1 MMPLENTS
9 FIHFNDVYNVERSP
23 PFVSSVKKAKVGLEE
38 RGRRVFTFFSG
49 DAFSPS
55 FMSTI
60 LRGEQMLPVLNAL
73 SIDAACLGAFGS
85 CILFIQV
92 LLFNQGIYVL

>member
-1 MMPLENTS
+1 MALGNTS

-23 PFVSSVKKAKVGLEE
+23 PFVSSVKKAKESLKESH
-38 RGRRVFTFFSG
+38 RHVFTFFSG

-60 LRGEQMLPVLNAL
+60 LRGQQMLPVLNAL
-73 SIDAACLGAFGS
+73 DIDAACLGA
-85 CILFIQV
+85 
-92 LLFNQGIYVL
+92 

>member
-1 MMPLENTS
+1 MMMPLENTS

-23 PFVSSVKKAKVGLEE
+23 PFVSSVKQAKDALED
-38 RGRRVFTFFSG
+38 RGRHVFTFFSG

-73 SIDAACLGAFGS
+73 SIDAACLGVCHFSIAFMQ
-85 CILFIQV
+85 LFES
-92 LLFNQGIYVL
+92 